1 MAALFISDLHLTPE
15 RAAPNQQLLAFLTQQ
30 TASGDALYI
39 LGDLFEYWVGD
50 DDLEAPLH
58 RIVVNAL
65 HATASRGVGL
75 FFIAGNRDFLVGPA
89 FLEAAQVTLLPDG
102 TSFDLHGQRTVL
114 LHGDTLCTD
123 DKAYQQFRTKVR
135 AAPWQQEFLARP
147 LAARLQEVEHLRRLS
162 EVEKASKAAM
172 LMDTNAKAVENLFRD
187 SAATRMVH
195 GHTHRPARHDYL
207 MFDRSCTRW
216 VLPAWDQRAGYLRI
230 DAQGEQLHYL

>member
-15 RAAPNQQLLAFLTQQ
+15 RSAPNQQLLAFLAQQ
-30 TASGDALYI
+30 PASGDALYI

-58 RIVVNAL
+58 RTVVNAL

-89 FLEAAQVTLLPDG
+89 FMEAARVTALVDG
-102 TSFDLHGQRTVL
+102 TCFDLHGQRTVL

-123 DKAYQQFRTKVR
+123 DKAYQQFRAKVR
-135 AAPWQQEFLARP
+135 AAPWQQEFLGRP
-147 LAARLQEVEHLRRLS
+147 LAERRGEVEHLRRLS
-162 EVEKASKAAM
+162 EVEKANKAAM

-207 MFDRSCTRW
+207 MFGRSCTRW

-230 DAQGEQLHYL
+230 DAQDEQLHYL

>member
-15 RAAPNQQLLAFLTQQ
+15 RASPNQQLLSFLSEQ

-50 DDLEAPLH
+50 DDLDAPLH
-58 RIVVNAL
+58 RTVAEAL
-65 HATASRGVGL
+65 RSTARRGVGL

-89 FLEAAQVTLLPDG
+89 FLQAAQVTALADG

-123 DKAYQQFRTKVR
+123 DKAYQQFRARVR
-135 AAPWQQEFLARP
+135 SGSWQQEFLRRP
-147 LAARLQEVEHLRRLS
+147 LAERRLEVENLRRLS
-162 EVEKASKAAM
+162 EAEKANKAAI
-172 LMDTNAKAVENLFRD
+172 LMDTNARAVENLFRD

-207 MFDRSCTRW
+207 MFSRNCTRW